1 MPTFKSPDGLELAY
15 SVYGDGVPVV
25 CLAGGPMISA
35 AYFGDL
41 GGLSSRLQLIVLDY
55 RGTGQSERPAD
66 VSTYRCDRLVG
77 DVEALRQHLGAEQ
90 LNLLAHSA
98 GANLGLL
105 YAAAHPTR
113 VARLALITPSVFAV
127 GLEVTAEV
135 RREVVWLRADEPWFP
150 EAIAAFE
157 AIQEGTAG
165 DADWDAIAPFTYGRW
180 DAAAQAHHA
189 SQNDQRNDEAEES
202 LRL

>member
-1 MPTFKSPDGLELAY
+1 MPTFKAPDGLELAY

-41 GGLSSRLQLIVLDY
+41 GGLSSRLRLIVLDY

-127 GLEVTAEV
+127 GVEVTADV
-135 RREVVWLRADEPWFP
+135 RREVIWLAGRRAVVPGCDRRLRSDSGGHGRRRRLGRDRSVHLRSVGRRRAGAPREP
-150 EAIAAFE
+150 E
-157 AIQEGTAG
+157 QS
-165 DADWDAIAPFTYGRW
+165 
-180 DAAAQAHHA
+180 AQ
-189 SQNDQRNDEAEES
+189 R
-202 LRL
+202 RG